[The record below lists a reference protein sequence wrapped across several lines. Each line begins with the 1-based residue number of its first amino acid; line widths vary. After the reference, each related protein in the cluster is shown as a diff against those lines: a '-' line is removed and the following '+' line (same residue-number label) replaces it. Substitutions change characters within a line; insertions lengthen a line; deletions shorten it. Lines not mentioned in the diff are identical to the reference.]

1 LHTRC
6 IRPRFARSS
15 SDQQDASAAL
25 RVRATV
31 WQFILGLIVGVSLGI
46 VIMAALVA
54 SGRKP

>member
-1 LHTRC
+1 
-6 IRPRFARSS
+6 
-15 SDQQDASAAL
+15 
-25 RVRATV
+25 VRATV